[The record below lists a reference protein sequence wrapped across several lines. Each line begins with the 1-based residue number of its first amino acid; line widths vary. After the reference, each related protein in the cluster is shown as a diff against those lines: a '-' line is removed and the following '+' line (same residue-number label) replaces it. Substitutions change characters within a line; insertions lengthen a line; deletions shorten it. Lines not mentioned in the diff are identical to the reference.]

1 MARNHH
7 RPHNPGPKR
16 SSHHRQHRDRSSSD
30 PQNQEINVAQ
40 NLDNYPGQELKPERS
55 DGKRFN
61 ILVDRV
67 PYLVRA
73 APFSFN
79 GEKRYRV
86 SFNGSSEHVFTWDS
100 SLGQLRAINDDSS
113 TIPDSLELAISEKL
127 QSRV

>member
-7 RPHNPGPKR
+7 RGPHPGPKK
-16 SSHHRQHRDRSSSD
+16 SSHKGQRRARSSSD
-30 PQNQEINVAQ
+30 PQNQGFNVAQ
-40 NLDNYPGQELKPERS
+40 NLDNYPGRELEAGRF

-73 APFSFN
+73 APFTFN

-113 TIPDSLELAISEKL
+113 TLPDNLELAISEKL